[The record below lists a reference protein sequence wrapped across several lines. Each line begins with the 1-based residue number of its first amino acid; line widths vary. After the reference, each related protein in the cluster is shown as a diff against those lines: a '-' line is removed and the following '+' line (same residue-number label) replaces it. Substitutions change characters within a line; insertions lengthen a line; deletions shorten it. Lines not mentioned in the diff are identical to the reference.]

1 MIDLSLVADSFY
13 SGDRSQKSVVRR
25 EKAVHTFLNEIIL
38 TSDFGLLTS
47 IF

>member
-13 SGDRSQKSVVRR
+13 SQVRSRSQKR
-25 EKAVHTFLNEIIL
+25 KIVHTFLNEIIL